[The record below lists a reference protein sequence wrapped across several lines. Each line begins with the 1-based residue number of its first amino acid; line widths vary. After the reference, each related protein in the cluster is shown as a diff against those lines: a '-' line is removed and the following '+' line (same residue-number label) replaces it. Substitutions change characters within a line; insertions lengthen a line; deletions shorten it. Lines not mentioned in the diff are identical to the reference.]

1 MALPVQTSRKRTPG
15 GAKAVRP
22 LTPAEALKLKGF
34 EGGEGTG
41 DGVRRLLRTP
51 RVFHRSQDI
60 RHTKRNELRA
70 NLLPCI
76 LQTNDGTVPE
86 GACSASDAVEEHSEK
101 YKHYKGILS
110 GRSEGENATQVFGE
124 KDSFPPAG
132 WDPSWQAV
140 QACQGLRDLVQERS
154 QRYRRPVEEMVN
166 VSSDLPF
173 LHEARVGKIWR
184 VQYHHPMC
192 TNPP

>member
-1 MALPVQTSRKRTPG
+1 MSVTLQTARKRVSSSG
-15 GAKAVRP
+15 NRSRP

-34 EGGEGTG
+34 GEDEGAEGL
-41 DGVRRLLRTP
+41 RRLLRTP

-76 LQTNDGTVPE
+76 LQTSEGIERKVPDKAQASH
-86 GACSASDAVEEHSEK
+86 GAFEEPSEK
-101 YKHYKGILS
+101 YQHYKGILT
-110 GRSEGENATQVFGE
+110 GRSEGENATQVFVDKE
-124 KDSFPPAG
+124 AFPPTG

-140 QACQGLRDLVQERS
+140 QACQGLWDLVQDRS

-166 VSSDLPF
+166 VNSDLPF
-173 LHEARVGKIWR
+173 LHQVGLA
-184 VQYHHPMC
+184 
-192 TNPP
+192 

>member
-1 MALPVQTSRKRTPG
+1 MSA
-15 GAKAVRP
+15 RP

-34 EGGEGTG
+34 GEAEGL
-41 DGVRRLLRTP
+41 RRLLRTP

-76 LQTNDGTVPE
+76 LQTSDRKGCE
-86 GACSASDAVEEHSEK
+86 GAQVSDAVEEHSEK
-101 YKHYKGILS
+101 YQHYKRILN
-110 GRSEGENATQVFGE
+110 GRSEGENETQVFVE
-124 KDSFPPAG
+124 KDAFPPAG

-140 QACQGLRDLVQERS
+140 QACQGLQDLVQERS

-166 VSSDLPF
+166 VNSDLPF
-173 LHEARVGKIWR
+173 LHEAKAAPTWLFMNWGPFESK
-184 VQYHHPMC
+184 
-192 TNPP
+192 NPTI